1 MNPLIPVWVMVA
13 NGPTGEF
20 FIVLLFCV
28 ALHFLICFVMFVTL
42 LSIMWG
48 LQHSI
53 IEGVAF
59 LLMQKGLG
67 YNAAATAAKYSIA
80 WGLMGMYVQFTIFY
94 HTGLYPLVLYISWE
108 IILLLFYTGLCVIPE
123 KYLYRRPACY
133 VYAQLW
139 AGYRV
144 LTVTTVILTYYNS
157 TYAVGNCVF
166 FALQYPMFAIAQP
179 LITYRTLL
187 RDSRWWQGLK
197 INMGAAHYL
206 RKYYQTHQ
214 YAVGATAVSG
224 SDTGSDCFD
233 SSDDI
238 SEEIDGNVDGDA
250 GILKRMNSY
259 NSHTGTGG
267 GGGGLRKP
275 NLGRKKQS
283 KRRQEPRK
291 SRYQEKQSQMIT
303 SPLQGLNVNL
313 HSAQNLADTLDQIGS
328 QNRVKLL
335 NFAYIKLDTA
345 KLLGQ
350 GSFSKV
356 YRGQYKQ
363 QECAVKLIFTVDLT
377 VDVINRVA
385 AESQILSSLRHPNVI
400 GIYGVAVLPPS
411 VCILLEI
418 CYYGSLSDVI
428 RGSKSQNQSSLR
440 QIKKLNISFVDMLYL
455 VMGCAR

>member
-1 MNPLIPVWVMVA
+1 ML
-13 NGPTGEF
+13 
-20 FIVLLFCV
+20 
-28 ALHFLICFVMFVTL
+28 
-42 LSIMWG
+42 G

-67 YNAAATAAKYSIA
+67 CNAAINAAKYAIL
-80 WGLMGMYVQFTIFY
+80 WGLICMYIQGTVLTTSGI
-94 HTGLYPLVLYISWE
+94 YPFSLYICWE
-108 IILLLFYTGLCVIPE
+108 VVVLLFYMGLCVIPE
-123 KYLYRRPACY
+123 KYLFRRPACY
-133 VYAQLW
+133 VYAQIW
-139 AGYRV
+139 AAYR
-144 LTVTTVILTYYNS
+144 LCTIITAILTYDAY
-157 TYAVGNCVF
+157 TVAVANCTD
-166 FALQYPMFAIAQP
+166 FALEYVLFAILQP
-179 LITYRTLL
+179 LVTYRTLL

-197 INMGAAHYL
+197 INMGVAHYL

-214 YAVGATAVSG
+214 YIGQGTGNGSVSG
-224 SDTGSDCFD
+224 GCQSDFSGSELN
-233 SSDDI
+233 SDYGQDDDDDDD
-238 SEEIDGNVDGDA
+238 EQ
-250 GILKRMNSY
+250 ILKRMNSY
-259 NSHTGTGG
+259 NSHAGMSTPNRSKVGKSRTTTPKS
-267 GGGGLRKP
+267 KP
-275 NLGRKKQS
+275 KS
-283 KRRQEPRK
+283 KPRK
-291 SRYQEKQSQMIT
+291 STNRYQEKQSQMIT

-313 HSAQNLADTLDQIGS
+313 HSAQNLALTLDQIS
-328 QNRVKLL
+328 SENRVKLL
-335 NFAYIKLDTA
+335 NFAYIKLDTD

-428 RGSKSQNQSSLR
+428 RGNKSQNQSSVR
-440 QIKKLNISFVDMLYL
+440 TINKLNILMADMLYL
-455 VMGCAR
+455 VLGCARQVTNTIFNLFIIFG